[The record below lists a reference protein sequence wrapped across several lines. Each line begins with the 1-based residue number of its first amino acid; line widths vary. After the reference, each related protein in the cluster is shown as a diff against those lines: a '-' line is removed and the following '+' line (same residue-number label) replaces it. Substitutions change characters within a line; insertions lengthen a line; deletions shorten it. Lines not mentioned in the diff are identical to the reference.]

1 MVFDE
6 AKHLD
11 DDIKIVVVEMLQI
24 EHFELDD
31 IEQVE
36 VEVLL
41 RRLDD
46 EDDGIDEV
54 EVLLMVLEVEVDMY
68 IHNPQKPVLHL
79 LMIKILIIILRKLQ
93 QNDDE
98 KRLNQLID
106 EQKLDIREIDMQK

>member
-11 DDIKIVVVEMLQI
+11 DDIKIMVEMLQI

-36 VEVLL
+36 AEVLL

-68 IHNPQKPVLHL
+68 IHNPQKLVFHL